1 VLTLDPVAPRAA
13 AVAVAVR
20 DGRVLAVGSRA
31 DVRRAAGGSARRIDC
46 GGATVLP
53 GLVDPHLH
61 LLALATRHAH
71 LDCGRFRGVDEL
83 LAAVRER
90 ARATPRGTWVRGEA
104 LDEVTLG
111 RLPSAAELDAASPHA
126 PVRLRHRSRHASA
139 LSGRGLAL
147 LGPRPGVE
155 RRAGR
160 ATGLVYG
167 EEPAVGRAVGPLP
180 AGVLHDGLTTAAAE
194 LAALGVTAVADAT
207 PRSWRALAPLRE
219 GVDGGRI
226 RLRVF
231 AMRPAGT
238 AVWPRATRLRPGPV
252 KVMVEEGPGGLR
264 PTPTALRRRIALAS
278 AGGAVAVHCVG
289 AATLVAALDAFTS
302 LPSPRRAR
310 APHRLEHVAECP
322 PPLVSRIAALGL
334 TVVTNPAFVH
344 TRGDV
349 YRTETPRDA
358 WGWLYRA
365 RSLAAAGVALAA
377 GSDAP
382 IGPPSPWVGLAAAR
396 SRRTASGA
404 VLGPRERLGGVA
416 ALALFTRGAA
426 DALGAPDLGRLR
438 PGGPAD
444 LIVVEPDPLRAPP
457 DEVHATRVRLTMI
470 GGEVVWHA

>member
-1 VLTLDPVAPRAA
+1 MLTLDPVAPRAG
-13 AVAVAVR
+13 AVAVR
-20 DGRVLAVGSRA
+20 DGRVLALGSRA
-31 DVRRAAGGSARRIDC
+31 DVRRVAGGGARRIDC
-46 GGATVLP
+46 GGATLLP
-53 GLVDPHLH
+53 GLIDPHLH
-61 LLALATRHAH
+61 LLALATRDVH
-71 LDCGRFRGVDEL
+71 LDCGRFRRIDEL

-90 ARATPRGTWVRGEA
+90 ARATPRGAWVRGEG
-104 LDEVTLG
+104 LDEAGLG

-126 PVRLRHRSRHASA
+126 PVRLRHRSRHASV
-139 LSGRGLAL
+139 LSGRGLAV

-155 RRAGR
+155 RRDGR

-180 AGVLHDGLTTAAAE
+180 AGVVTAGLAAAAAE
-194 LAALGVTAVADAT
+194 LTALGVTAVADAT
-207 PRSWRALAPLRE
+207 PRSWRALAPVRD
-219 GVDGGRI
+219 GVDAGRI

-231 AMRPAGT
+231 AMRAAG
-238 AVWPRATRLRPGPV
+238 ARSWPRATRLRAGPV
-252 KVMVEEGPGGLR
+252 KVMVDEGPGGLR
-264 PTPTALRRRIALAS
+264 PTPAALARRIALAS
-278 AGGAVAVHCVG
+278 AGGAVAVHCLG
-289 AATLVAALDAFTS
+289 AATLVAALDAFAA
-302 LPSPRRAR
+302 LPRRRRTR

-344 TRGDV
+344 TRGDL
-349 YRTETPRDA
+349 YRSETHPEA

-382 IGPPSPWVGLAAAR
+382 IGPASPWVGLAAAR

-404 VLGPRERLGGVA
+404 LLGARERLGALA

-426 DALGAPDLGRLR
+426 DALGARDLGRLR
-438 PGGPAD
+438 TGGPAD
-444 LIVVEPDPLRAPP
+444 LVVVEPDPLRAPP
-457 DEVHATRVRLTMI
+457 DELHTARVRLTMI